1 MTVDTA
7 LGLPLGI
14 IQITGESRR
23 TRGSPRTN
31 IWYSVCPFWTPY
43 SGLTCGAIES
53 GDPIVPSGSLG
64 STLGPRRPPLTFI
77 TWNADAT
84 FWTLGSQGSSAAVWG
99 AIEVIT
105 SRTHGTRG
113 TPWSGYRNPGVTFF
127 TGVTLIPGIPRG
139 PLWAGFATWAS
150 NHGAHGTTI
159 PGGSLGSRKSLWT
172 LWAGLPGVPG

>member
-1 MTVDTA
+1 LGYDTCGREDISPISGFPCTKQTLAFAVTFTVTVDTA

-53 GDPIVPSGSLG
+53 GDPIVPLDPLG
-64 STLGPRRPPLTFI
+64 APLGPRGSLLAFI

-84 FWTLGSQGSSAAVWG
+84 FWTLGS
-99 AIEVIT
+99 
-105 SRTHGTRG
+105 
-113 TPWSGYRNPGVTFF
+113 
-127 TGVTLIPGIPRG
+127 
-139 PLWAGFATWAS
+139 
-150 NHGAHGTTI
+150 
-159 PGGSLGSRKSLWT
+159 
-172 LWAGLPGVPG
+172 